1 MTAWLDRLAE
11 YERAGFREVPG
22 KGSNPVILKWAHG
35 AGHAEWVT
43 DDVTPWCGIAMAG
56 ILDECGLG
64 ASIPKDPAAA
74 ISWMNCGVPC
84 EPKPGAIAIFPRTG
98 GNHVTIIKSI
108 DGDKWHCIG
117 GNQSDSICTAT
128 FDGRTARGTRW
139 PIVEKTPAEMTA
151 ESRIAAAAA
160 RQKRD
165 QAVAGTSGATIP
177 AAPPE
182 PIPAPLAAHWKQ
194 SVENMLGDFAWFKQ
208 AAGGVIDFAAFVG
221 SKWWF
226 IAGGIAAYFL
236 LRSLWD
242 SHRIQLWRTEDHN
255 TGRSL

>member
-1 MTAWLDRLAE
+1 MTAWLDRFTE
-11 YERAGFREVPG
+11 YERQGFREVPG
-22 KGSNPVILKWAHG
+22 KASNPVILKWAHG
-35 AGHAEWVT
+35 AGQASWVT

-64 ASIPKDPAAA
+64 HAIPKGPAAA
-74 ISWMNCGVPC
+74 ISWLQCGVPC
-84 EPKPGAIAIFPRTG
+84 EPKPGAIAVFPRTS
-98 GNHVTIIKSI
+98 GNHVTVIKAI
-108 DGDKWHCIG
+108 DGHTWHCVG
-117 GNQSDSICTAT
+117 GNQSDSICTAA

-139 PIVEKTPAEMTA
+139 PIPEKTPSEMTA

-177 AAPPE
+177 VAPPD
-182 PIPAPLAAHWKQ
+182 PIPGPLAASWKQ
-194 SVENMLGDFAWFKQ
+194 SVENMLGDFAWFKS
-208 AAGGVIDFAAFVG
+208 AATGVIDFAAFVG
-221 SKWWF
+221 SRWYV